1 MAQAKRK
8 EKSDE
13 RDGAVSVGTGTGDDQ
28 NPGAPTSDWQR
39 PAKLSTLARV
49 VLVATVLLFNLPML
63 HYFLFRGAPAAG
75 VNLPY
80 STDFSDFGVV
90 ERDFF
95 STGGL
100 WRTLGGELLSPGVK
114 NNPLWLKAK
123 LPQNVA
129 VEFDARS
136 MSPEGDVKV
145 EIFGDGTDHASGYV
159 LIQGG
164 WNNSL
169 SIIARL
175 DEHGQPYG
183 AIVAEAGRIARERRA
198 EVVKESKNLSEQQ
211 LNDKLKDITDDPVQ
225 TGVFRADTRMRVEI
239 TPSIPVQ
246 LGKSTHWRIE
256 RRDDTIIW
264 FLDGREYG
272 RFKDPIPLVGDHHDR
287 FGFSSWEAQL
297 LFDNLKVEA
306 L

>member
-1 MAQAKRK
+1 MAQPKRK
-8 EKSDE
+8 EKADE
-13 RDGAVSVGTGTGDDQ
+13 APDQ
-28 NPGAPTSDWQR
+28 NPGQPTSEWAR
-39 PAKLSTLARV
+39 PAKLSTVSRV
-49 VLVATVLLFNLPML
+49 VLITAIVIFNLPIL
-63 HYFLFRGAPAAG
+63 HYFLFRGAPVATAT
-75 VNLPY
+75 LPY
-80 STDFSDFGVV
+80 STDFSDPTVV

-100 WRTLGGELLSPGVK
+100 WRSLNGELLSPGVK

-136 MSPEGDVKV
+136 MSPEGDLKV

-159 LIQGG
+159 LIMGG

-175 DEHGQPYG
+175 DEHGQPWG
-183 AIVAEAGRIARERRA
+183 AVQAEAGRLAREKGMA
-198 EVVKESKNLSEQQ
+198 
-211 LNDKLKDITDDPVQ
+211 DADPVK
-225 TGVFRADTRMRVEI
+225 TGAFREDTRTRVEI
-239 TPSIPVQ
+239 TPSVPVQ
-246 LGKSTHWRIE
+246 MGRSYHWRIE
-256 RRDDTIIW
+256 RRDATIIW
-264 FLDGREYG
+264 YLDGREYG
-272 RFKDPIPLVGDHHDR
+272 RFTDPIPLVGDRHDR

-297 LFDNLKVEA
+297 LFDNLKIEA

>member
-8 EKSDE
+8 EKDE
-13 RDGAVSVGTGTGDDQ
+13 PGAESTVSAGEQ
-28 NPGAPTSDWQR
+28 NPGALVAEWSR
-39 PAKLSTLARV
+39 PARLSTASRVAVAAV
-49 VLVATVLLFNLPML
+49 VLIFNLPMI
-63 HYFLFRGAPAAG
+63 HYFVFRGVPEASAL
-75 VNLPY
+75 VPY
-80 STDFSDFGVV
+80 STGFSDPAVV

-100 WRTLGGELLSPGVK
+100 WRVINGELFSPGVK

-129 VEFDARS
+129 VEFDVRA
-136 MSPEGDVKV
+136 MSNEGDAKV

-175 DEHGQPYG
+175 DEHGQPFG
-183 AIVAEAGRIARERRA
+183 ALQAEAGRLQREKGLA
-198 EVVKESKNLSEQQ
+198 EADLVK
-211 LNDKLKDITDDPVQ
+211 
-225 TGVFRADTRMRVEI
+225 TGAFREDTRTRVEI
-239 TPSIPVQ
+239 VPSQPVQ
-246 LGKSTHWRIE
+246 PGVSNHWRIE
-256 RRDDTIIW
+256 RRNDTIVW
-264 FLDGREYG
+264 SLNGREYG
-272 RFKDPIPLVGDHHDR
+272 RFQDPIPLTGKNHDR
-287 FGFSSWEAQL
+287 FGFSSWESQL
-297 LFDNLKVEA
+297 FFDNLKIEA